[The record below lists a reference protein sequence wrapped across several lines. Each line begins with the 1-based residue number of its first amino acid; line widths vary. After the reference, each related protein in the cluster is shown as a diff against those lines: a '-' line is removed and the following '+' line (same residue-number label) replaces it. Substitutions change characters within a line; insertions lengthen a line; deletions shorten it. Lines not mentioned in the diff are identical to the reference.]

1 MEKRVKYEKEWFRE
15 TVYLPFDEM
24 NLPCPECY
32 DKVLKEE
39 DGDYMTPI
47 KNNSFHGD
55 TYIDLS
61 NSLENVINKRLLDI
75 PCWKRYF
82 YTH

>member
-1 MEKRVKYEKEWFRE
+1 MANFLLYARMEKRVKYEKEWFRE

-47 KNNSFHGD
+47 KNNSFH
-55 TYIDLS
+55 
-61 NSLENVINKRLLDI
+61 I
-75 PCWKRYF
+75 PCLVFCKDMRIELSF
-82 YTH
+82 QTKIMF